1 MRPRSRPIEFDLSSG
16 RDGRRERSGG
26 GIDVA
31 VDVLRA
37 VVVGRHEAAVEI
49 LSVPCCNV
57 GDGLAILLVVVVIE
71 NETLVLD
78 SIGLECCHHAM
89 S

>member
-1 MRPRSRPIEFDLSSG
+1 M
-16 RDGRRERSGG
+16 
-26 GIDVA
+26 A
-31 VDVLRA
+31 VDILRA
-37 VVVGRHEAAVEI
+37 IVVGRHEAAVEV
-49 LSVPCCNV
+49 LSVPRCDV
-57 GDGLAILLVVVVIE
+57 GDGLAILLVIVVIE

>member
-1 MRPRSRPIEFDLSSG
+1 M
-16 RDGRRERSGG
+16 
-26 GIDVA
+26 A

-37 VVVGRHEAAVEI
+37 VVVGRHEAAVEV
-49 LSVPCCNV
+49 LGVPRRNV
-57 GDGLAILLVVVVIE
+57 GDRLAILLGIVVVE

-78 SIGLECCHHAM
+78 SICLECCHHAM